1 MTNEIIALIANVS
14 LALSFIV
21 ALVFGA
27 AEIRAAARDRRERL
41 TLEALRSFQTREFA
55 ELIHY
60 ITSHNLP
67 SSRKEMDAL
76 PAEDRI
82 ILIQFSQQ
90 MESLG
95 ILVAERL
102 INIDLVDKTL
112 GSFVTTSWE
121 KYKTM
126 FLDIREK
133 QPDPFLGEYFQWLA
147 EQIDKRMRENPRK
160 PFYKTNLLSSHASIS

>member
-1 MTNEIIALIANVS
+1 MTNEIITLIANLA

-21 ALVFGA
+21 ALIFGIA
-27 AEIRAAARDRRERL
+27 QVKTAARDRRERL
-41 TLEALRSFQTREFA
+41 TLDTLRSFQTREFA
-55 ELIHY
+55 ELMHY
-60 ITSHNLP
+60 IISHNMP
-67 SSRKEMDAL
+67 SSRKELDAL
-76 PAEDRI
+76 PANEQI
-82 ILIQFSQQ
+82 IFIQFGQQ

-112 GSFVTTSWE
+112 GSFVTTAWE
-121 KYKTM
+121 KYKKI

-147 EQIDKRMRENPRK
+147 ERIDERMRENPRK
-160 PFYKTNLLSSHASIS
+160 PFYETNPLSSGVSA

>member
-1 MTNEIIALIANVS
+1 MTNDTITLIAN
-14 LALSFIV
+14 LALTLSFLV
-21 ALVFGA
+21 ALVFGIA
-27 AEIRAAARDRRERL
+27 QVRAAARDRRERL
-41 TLEALRSFQTREFA
+41 TLDTLRNFQTHEFC
-55 ELIHY
+55 ELMLYVAMHD
-60 ITSHNLP
+60 LP
-67 SSRKEMDAL
+67 ATQEQMRAL
-76 PAEDRI
+76 PHKEQVF
-82 ILIQFSQQ
+82 LFQFSQE

-126 FLDIREK
+126 FQDIRENA
-133 QPDPFLGEYFQWLA
+133 PDPFLGEYFQWLA

-160 PFYKTNLLSSHASIS
+160 PFHETAQNSR